1 MIVDV
6 HAHYI
11 PACLAEIDRFSDF
24 FKVEED
30 KNEKKIFIKKRELG
44 PLNRGLINLDEQLID
59 MDKAGIDMRFISL
72 PPFVL
77 NYEDKRCTDWAHESN
92 KALSKDVALYKDRFR
107 YLATLPMK
115 DMDGA
120 IRELD
125 SAINDS
131 LCSGVEIATNIA
143 GMELDDEYLAPFWKM
158 ADQNEVFVLLH
169 PHYTIKSTR
178 LERYHLRNL
187 MGNPLDTTI
196 AAFALMTGDITN
208 KYPGVKICFS
218 HSGGYTPYAIAR
230 FEHARKVRKEFREI
244 HRSYGECCKSFYYDT
259 ILHDAET
266 LQFVESKVTSSH
278 LLMGTD
284 YPFDMGD
291 DEPVNTV
298 SSMSITKEEIA
309 DILGGNIKR
318 LIKKN
323 I

>member
-1 MIVDV
+1 
-6 HAHYI
+6 
-11 PACLAEIDRFSDF
+11 
-24 FKVEED
+24 
-30 KNEKKIFIKKRELG
+30 
-44 PLNRGLINLDEQLID
+44 
-59 MDKAGIDMRFISL
+59 
-72 PPFVL
+72 
-77 NYEDKRCTDWAHESN
+77 
-92 KALSKDVALYKDRFR
+92 
-107 YLATLPMK
+107 
-115 DMDGA
+115 
-120 IRELD
+120 
-125 SAINDS
+125 
-131 LCSGVEIATNIA
+131 
-143 GMELDDEYLAPFWKM
+143 
-158 ADQNEVFVLLH
+158 
-169 PHYTIKSTR
+169 
-178 LERYHLRNL
+178 